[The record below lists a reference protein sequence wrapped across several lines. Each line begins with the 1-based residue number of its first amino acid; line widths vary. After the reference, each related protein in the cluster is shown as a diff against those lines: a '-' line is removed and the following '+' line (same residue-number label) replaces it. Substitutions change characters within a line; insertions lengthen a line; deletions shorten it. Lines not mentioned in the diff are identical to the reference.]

1 MGLKFVDDL
10 PARTRAASSK
20 VMTDEAIAEL
30 KDNPGKWALI
40 QEKVN
45 SAQTVANFVN
55 KPENKEAWV
64 YQTRTVETKKGKTK
78 DGKEKTDRIINVY
91 VAYDPEGTLRTK
103 KK

>member
-1 MGLKFVDDL
+1 MGLKFVDAL
-10 PARTRAASSK
+10 PPRTRSGGSS
-20 VMTDEAIAEL
+20 VFTPEVIAEL

-40 QEKVN
+40 QEKVS

-64 YQTRTVETKKGKTK
+64 YQTRTVETKKSKTK
-78 DGKEKTDRIINVY
+78 GGKEKTDRIINVY
-91 VAYDPEGTLRTK
+91 VAYDPEGTLK